1 MHGAGLGFSEPDV
14 AIVLLDVD
22 RAAEPARRRGVV
34 GAGDFDTAVEMHG
47 TGAVVVI
54 AKGLERQRSEMRLFL
69 GEHGGDLTLG
79 GAVDT
84 GIGPT
89 RLPAVKIRL
98 RLFETLEA
106 QPR

>member
-1 MHGAGLGFSEPDV
+1 V
-14 AIVLLDVD
+14 AIVPLDGD

-47 TGAVVVI
+47 ARAVVVV
-54 AKGLERQRSEMRLFL
+54 AKGLERQRSELRLFL

-84 GIGPT
+84 GIGPA
-89 RLPAVKIRL
+89 RLPAVEIRL
-98 RLFETLEA
+98 RLFERSEERRVGKECRSRWG
-106 QPR
+106 PYP